1 MQVFD
6 GKVHDLLVVH
16 LLENLAARA
25 VFCEPGAAHIIAY
38 GEVSGKETT
47 CERAFDVPYQP
58 QSVLIVKE
66 SERSSHL

>member
-16 LLENLAARA
+16 LLENLAARV

-38 GEVSGKETT
+38 GEVSGKET
-47 CERAFDVPYQP
+47 CEQAFDVPYQP
-58 QSVLIVKE
+58 RSALIGKQSQ
-66 SERSSHL
+66 RSSHL